1 MTGRVPKGMR
11 ICGVLLAVALLAAAE
26 DGNLLPNG
34 SFEKGEEGWVFFQFG
49 GGDPREIDGKTKSLH
64 VTKGSKSPDRPAMLW
79 TDYAL
84 DPAQEGKLAFS
95 IRAKGRNPGRTQI
108 LFILW
113 DDKEGIAVEEK
124 VHDGDLGA
132 KWQTFEKTIEI
143 PGPAKGGRILIRMF
157 EDGELWLDDASVTIV
172 GAPEPEPAPKGA
184 LAVRNGDFEKSREGW
199 TVVPGSEDLKIS
211 LDKKE
216 LRLSRGGHRLYPEQA
231 VQQVVKLAGRAKEV
245 TLKCRARSEG
255 ARACVALLAETQ
267 EGALVAFA
275 RAEPSGELELP
286 LALPTSVKQLRIVLA
301 IRGPGDAWFDDVRLE
316 RK

>member
-1 MTGRVPKGMR
+1 MR
-11 ICGVLLAVALLAAAE
+11 TVLPVLVLALLARAGGE
-26 DGNLLPNG
+26 NLLGNG
-34 SFEKGEEGWVFFQFG
+34 GFENGEEGWVFVQLG
-49 GGDPREIDGKTKSLH
+49 GGDPREIDGKMKTLH
-64 VTKGSKSPDRPAMLW
+64 VVKASKSPDRPAMIW

-95 IRAKGRNPGRTQI
+95 IRAKGKKLGRMQV
-108 LFILW
+108 LFVLW

-157 EDGELWLDDASVTIV
+157 EDGELWLDDASVV
-172 GAPEPEPAPKGA
+172 LRGAPEPPPAAKGA
-184 LAVRNGDFEKSREGW
+184 LAVRNEKSKDGW
-199 TVVPGSEDLKIS
+199 TGLPGSEDLKVS
-211 LDKKE
+211 LEEKE
-216 LRLSRGGHRLYPEQA
+216 LHLARGGQRLYPEVG
-231 VQQVVKLAGRAKEV
+231 VQQVVKLAGRTKAV

-267 EGALVAFA
+267 DGALVAFA
-275 RAEPSGELELP
+275 RAEPSGELALP

-316 RK
+316 GK